1 MCSPSQPSPT
11 LHAMQYSFKSL
22 CEVGWGWGDL
32 RCQAGRCVTA
42 VTRPLRP
49 GTEPFRFKRQE
60 GIVCPESP
68 SFSGQRCCLPCCS
81 IVPPQASPT
90 PGWLDLWPLSPAGE
104 LTSRCAGSRAPSAP
118 QTRLPLAQPSA
129 GVLSWGFVEGFCA
142 VLFRLPSPPPGL
154 PARLLLTSSTKS
166 IARRGRTRSPPSS
179 PRAAPRFSS
188 RDNGGSLWPNQPPEG
203 PRGRERFPPRPSV
216 EMKAG
221 LDRGLGP
228 HHSKAPPGIRP
239 FKALFGVWLL
249 YF

>member
-1 MCSPSQPSPT
+1 
-11 LHAMQYSFKSL
+11 MQYSFKGL
-22 CEVGWGWGDL
+22 CEVGWGWGGEL

-42 VTRPLRP
+42 MTTPLRP
-49 GTEPFRFKRQE
+49 GTQHFGFKRQE
-60 GIVCPESP
+60 GIVRSPHHFQDSDAVSQAAASFPPSKSDSSLAGPLAPEP
-68 SFSGQRCCLPCCS
+68 SGGADQ
-81 IVPPQASPT
+81 
-90 PGWLDLWPLSPAGE
+90 PLRRQS
-104 LTSRCAGSRAPSAP
+104 APSAP

-221 LDRGLGP
+221 LGRGLGP